1 MLRLICFV
9 SILFIIGCH
18 SHNHEPSAELKKAFS
33 IQQEALSIHQDVEK
47 LVKRHGAESMYASKL
62 KVWQENMVEIEGMEH
77 DHKNCSHNH
86 APSNISVTDK
96 EMIIV
101 QQEWKDSI
109 SVIKNKLSS
118 L

>member
-1 MLRLICFV
+1 LAL
-9 SILFIIGCH
+9 GCH
-18 SHNHEPSAELKKAFS
+18 SHSHEPSAELKKAFS

-47 LVKRHGAESMYASKL
+47 LIKQHGAESKYADKL
-62 KVWQENMVEIEGMEH
+62 KLWHENMVEIEGMAH

-86 APSNISVTDK
+86 APSNISVSDK
-96 EMIIV
+96 EMIVV

-109 SVIKNKLSS
+109 IVIKNQLQS